1 MKMFMNNVDPD
12 EAMSRKE
19 RRQEKKANR
28 VLDKDAR
35 KRLKHQ
41 KKMSNLSFEN
51 GGPMRDTLLNK
62 IARNK

>member
-1 MKMFMNNVDPD
+1 MMMYNGEP
-12 EAMSRKE
+12 EERMTRKE
-19 RRQEKKANR
+19 QR

-35 KRLKHQ
+35 KRLREQRKAQ
-41 KKMSNLSFEN
+41 RKKMSNLSFEN